1 MITGKRVTFT
11 LLCWLFKIVKQ
22 PDGLKLN
29 HRCLKFCRVKGT
41 PEPLPAHVMR
51 EIKLCKP
58 VWKKKE
64 TVSYI
69 SFGRRTPW
77 RCSASEIPTY
87 LTALSKCCTKL
98 CQIHEEKC
106 VRKSGCTSLLSGEN
120 SSSKDGST
128 SSWGL
133 YLAVTQS
140 ENIGKNRGLKGRARA
155 DGGQTGCI
163 WSHQLRREYRKAEV
177 LHHRQAVWHSGPFF
191 LSDILMASFMEISHF
206 PVCPREK
213 RRTLFLSKG
222 YRQGN
227 TSALML
233 WGVFKAGR
241 TQEDG
246 NESVRSCKNECQKEN
261 ESGIGNELCILWDP
275 CVCKG
280 FVSYHPPPSL
290 SPPPLLFLLFPR
302 WSWVRG
308 WAAAWG
314 GKSARLKLSFWHCM
328 KPSWQPFQVT
338 TPRCSPSY
346 ISRLLFTS
354 FNQIAHH

>member
-1 MITGKRVTFT
+1 M
-11 LLCWLFKIVKQ
+11 Q
-22 PDGLKLN
+22 A
-29 HRCLKFCRVKGT
+29 CLKK
-41 PEPLPAHVMR
+41 
-51 EIKLCKP
+51 K
-58 VWKKKE
+58 KKKE
-64 TVSYI
+64 KKRNSFLYFFWKENSLEMFCLRNTNLFDSPFKVLHKTVSDSWREMRQKTRLHI
-69 SFGRRTPW
+69 PSEWWKQFLKRRKRIVGIVPGCNSKWKHWKEQRFKGQGGGR
-77 RCSASEIPTY
+77 
-87 LTALSKCCTKL
+87 
-98 CQIHEEKC
+98 
-106 VRKSGCTSLLSGEN
+106 
-120 SSSKDGST
+120 
-128 SSWGL
+128 WGPDRL
-133 YLAVTQS
+133 YLKPSVPPWVPQS
-140 ENIGKNRGLKGRARA
+140 RGVASPSGR
-155 DGGQTGCI
+155 
-163 WSHQLRREYRKAEV
+163 
-177 LHHRQAVWHSGPFF
+177 WHSGPFF

-206 PVCPREK
+206 PVRPRE
-213 RRTLFLSKG
+213 RRCTLFLSKG

-233 WGVFKAGR
+233 CSVFKAGR

-246 NESVRSCKNECQKEN
+246 NYSVRSCKNECQKEN

-290 SPPPLLFLLFPR
+290 SPPPLLSLLFPR

-338 TPRCSPSY
+338 TPRCNASY
-346 ISRLLFTS
+346 ISRLLFTP